1 MVKNSEVGVQS
12 PENVEI
18 EGKIES
24 IQLKRLNKLKYAAYV
39 FLCIITGGLMYLMSL
54 WFIKLKMSLTLSDAE
69 LEDADKIIITGAGK
83 LFFIC
88 LSVLLFLEVK

>member
-83 LFFIC
+83 LFVIC
-88 LSVLLFLEVK
+88 LSVLLFLEVR